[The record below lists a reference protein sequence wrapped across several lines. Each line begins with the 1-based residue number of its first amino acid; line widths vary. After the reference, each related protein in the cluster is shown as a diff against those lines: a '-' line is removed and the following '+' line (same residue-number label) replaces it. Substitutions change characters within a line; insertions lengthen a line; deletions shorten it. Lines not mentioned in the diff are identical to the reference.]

1 MENILAQK
9 LEKLKL
15 KNEEAYIAFN
25 ETFKWSSAK
34 KGAILEH
41 PNSMCKS
48 MYILDSG
55 ITKQFRHKEDG
66 TEHIIWFNFKGD
78 FVTSFRSFVE
88 QTSTNEGIKVI
99 EDCEFL
105 MVSREKCYQL
115 AEKYREVETFF
126 REMLEIYL
134 IQSEER
140 MFFLQALTA
149 KEKYTYLQKNQ
160 PHFNQELP
168 QKELAKF
175 LGITRET
182 LSRIR
187 KYP

>member
-1 MENILAQK
+1 MEHILEQK
-9 LEKLKL
+9 LEKLKA
-15 KNEEAYIAFN
+15 KSEEAYIAFN
-25 ETFKWSSAK
+25 EAFKKGSAK
-34 KGAILEH
+34 KNTILEPSNNVCTH
-41 PNSMCKS
+41 L
-48 MYILDSG
+48 YILDSG
-55 ITKQFRHKEDG
+55 STKQFRDKEDG

-78 FVTSFRSFVE
+78 LVTAFRSFVE
-88 QTSTNEGIKVI
+88 QTNTNEGIKVI

-105 MVSREKCYQL
+105 MISREKCYQL
-115 AEKYREVETFF
+115 VEKYHEVETFF

-149 KEKYTYLQKNQ
+149 KEKYAYLLRNM
-160 PHFNQELP
+160 PHFIQELP

-187 KYP
+187 KYS

>member
-1 MENILAQK
+1 MEDILAER
-9 LEKLKL
+9 LEKIKL
-15 KNEEAYIAFN
+15 KNKEAFIAFN
-25 ETFKWSSAK
+25 EAFKSNSAK
-34 KGAILEH
+34 KDTILEH
-41 PNSMCKS
+41 PNSVCKYL
-48 MYILDSG
+48 YILSSG
-55 ITKQFRHKEDG
+55 ITKQFRDKEDG

-78 FVTSFRSFVE
+78 LVTSFKSFVE
-88 QTSTNEGIKVI
+88 QTSTNEGVKVI
-99 EDCEFL
+99 ADCEFL
-105 MVSREKCYQL
+105 MVSREKCYHL
-115 AEKYREVETFF
+115 AEKYHEVETFF

-149 KEKYTYLQKNQ
+149 KEKYTYLQKNM
-160 PHFNQELP
+160 PHFIQKLP

-187 KYP
+187 KYS

>member
-1 MENILAQK
+1 
-9 LEKLKL
+9 
-15 KNEEAYIAFN
+15 
-25 ETFKWSSAK
+25 
-34 KGAILEH
+34 
-41 PNSMCKS
+41 
-48 MYILDSG
+48 
-55 ITKQFRHKEDG
+55 
-66 TEHIIWFNFKGD
+66 
-78 FVTSFRSFVE
+78 
-88 QTSTNEGIKVI
+88 
-99 EDCEFL
+99 

-149 KEKYTYLQKNQ
+149 KEKYAYLHKNM
-160 PHFNQELP
+160 PHFIQELP

-187 KYP
+187 KYTF